1 MRNLAEPLD
10 VHARTRAGHP
20 ALISGD
26 ETVDYA
32 QLARRV
38 RGAAGTLDGLGFG
51 QGDLIGLALKDTVD
65 HVVLLF
71 ALARIGAVIV
81 PMDWRWTAVE
91 KASMARHF
99 EVRAVIVEPD
109 AEAIDGVPTLR
120 PEPGWADAADGPI
133 VLDPDL
139 PVILSLSSGTT
150 GRPTGPLA
158 THAHM
163 LARMANQLVTLTFSQ
178 HDRYLLSTPLY
189 FGGGRA
195 FALTHLHIGA
205 TMILCPP
212 PYGPDELIATVA
224 ATGANSTFMVPT
236 LIRRLLALDDGALS
250 GLQGL
255 RLLISSGAPL
265 HPEERAAIAGRI
277 TSGFIEYYASTEGG
291 GITVLT
297 AEGQKSHP
305 DSVGRAAFMVDVQ
318 IVGDDHVPVPPG
330 SVGQVR
336 YRGPGVA
343 DAFYRDPEKTA
354 AAFRDGWFY
363 PGDLGQMDA
372 DGYLTLMGRAK
383 DMILRGGVN
392 IYPVEIERVLAEHP
406 AVAEAA
412 VLPRPHAELGEIVV
426 AAIVARGPVDLQILQ
441 AHCRARLAPYKVPA
455 RIVVLDALPKNSA
468 GKVVKSEIE
477 IPDD

>member
-10 VHARTRAGHP
+10 IHARTRARHP

-26 ETVDYA
+26 VTLDYA
-32 QLARRV
+32 GFARRV
-38 RGAAGTLDGLGFG
+38 RGTAGALDGLGVG
-51 QGDLIGLALKDTVD
+51 QGDLVGLALKDTID

-81 PMDWRWTAVE
+81 PMDWRWTALE
-91 KASMARHF
+91 KAALVRHF
-99 EVRAVIVEPD
+99 EVPVVIVEP
-109 AEAIDGVPTLR
+109 EADEIDGARVLR
-120 PEPGWADAADGPI
+120 PEPGWAEAPDGPI
-133 VLDPDL
+133 VLNPDL

-158 THAHM
+158 NHSHM

-212 PYGPDELIATVA
+212 PYGPEELIATVA
-224 ATGANSTFMVPT
+224 EKGANSTFLVPT
-236 LIRRLLALDDGALS
+236 LIRRLLALDDAALA
-250 GLQGL
+250 GLRGL
-255 RLLISSGAPL
+255 RLLVSSGAPL
-265 HPEERAAIAGRI
+265 HPEERAEIAHRI
-277 TSGFIEYYASTEGG
+277 TPGFIEYYASTEGG

-297 AEGQKSHP
+297 AEGQAHHP
-305 DSVGRAAFMVDVQ
+305 ETVGRAAFMVDVQ
-318 IVGDDHVPVPPG
+318 IVDDAHAPVPSDTVG
-330 SVGQVR
+330 SVR

-343 DAFYRDPEKTA
+343 EAFFRDPEKTA
-354 AAFRDGWFY
+354 TAFRDGWFY
-363 PGDLGQMDA
+363 PGDLGRMNV

-392 IYPVEIERVLAEHP
+392 IYPIEIEQTLAEHP

-412 VLPRPHAELGEIVV
+412 VIPQPHAELGETVV
-426 AAIVARGPVDLQILQ
+426 AAIVADGPVDIGDLQ

-455 RIVVLDALPKNSA
+455 RIVVLSALPKNSA
-468 GKVVKSEIE
+468 GKVVKSEIV
-477 IPDD
+477 IPEA